1 MSGTELEP
9 TLALV
14 GNVVAERLYGPFG
27 EIRTGTKHFVPGAK
41 VYVNEA
47 LGDDAVYVTGQHR
60 GSKRLVSV
68 VTQRKHLHN
77 WRPQVVY
84 KPAVLRRLD
93 EVGNY
98 CAHFRADVDQRA
110 FAEEVAERWN
120 GEEHFSVREQTEDA
134 VGQLISGWER
144 EGFTGLEP
152 VRRFPADRWL
162 VLFDRVDPI
171 GVGVGR
177 YDRRAQMWIK
187 PERSGCWG
195 ERELVD
201 ELAIGLPRTVGQLR
215 RQYDAGLSE
224 EELRGLPDVL
234 AETFEA
240 LGDTVFSTPQDE
252 RNRGWLTT
260 LATAVVRSELVAWP
274 AELSG
279 HEARLTAG
287 WLGGAPID
295 DLAVG
300 CGLTRDQV
308 RLGVVVLRRSGAQ
321 VVDAAIRALAEQRI
335 PPSFTIGRA
344 TAVAHSR
351 LVLGT
356 NSPLASELLCRIF
369 QDDDIEVCFARAAAS
384 TLATQFTSTDQPG
397 ADSAVDTAA
406 NQKERFHEF
415 VVAKAR
421 SWVDQGLLEPA
432 SPAEAQRYFTPRR
445 WITHYRIEQCPP
457 QDAAVSSR
465 DGGSD
470 RCG

>member
-1 MSGTELEP
+1 
-9 TLALV
+9 
-14 GNVVAERLYGPFG
+14 
-27 EIRTGTKHFVPGAK
+27 
-41 VYVNEA
+41 
-47 LGDDAVYVTGQHR
+47 
-60 GSKRLVSV
+60 
-68 VTQRKHLHN
+68 
-77 WRPQVVY
+77 
-84 KPAVLRRLD
+84 
-93 EVGNY
+93 
-98 CAHFRADVDQRA
+98 
-110 FAEEVAERWN
+110 
-120 GEEHFSVREQTEDA
+120 
-134 VGQLISGWER
+134 
-144 EGFTGLEP
+144 
-152 VRRFPADRWL
+152 
-162 VLFDRVDPI
+162 
-171 GVGVGR
+171 
-177 YDRRAQMWIK
+177 MWIK
-187 PERSGCWG
+187 PEWSGSRG
-195 ERELVD
+195 ERELVG
-201 ELAIGLPRTVGQLR
+201 ELATGLPRTVGKLR

-240 LGDTVFSTPQDE
+240 LGDTVFSTRQDE
-252 RNRGWLTT
+252 KNGGWLTT

-287 WLGGAPID
+287 WLSGVPIE

-321 VVDAAIRALAEQRI
+321 VVDAAVRALAEQQI

-344 TAVAHSR
+344 TAVARHR

-356 NSPLASELLCRIF
+356 NSPLASGLLCRIF

-384 TLATQFTSTDQPG
+384 TLATEFTSAHQPG
-397 ADSAVDTAA
+397 VDDSRVDTAA
-406 NQKERFHEF
+406 DVEERFYEF

-421 SWVDQGLLEPA
+421 SWVDQGLLKPA

-457 QDAAVSSR
+457 QDAAASSR
-465 DGGSD
+465 DNGSD